1 VFKAFQEQVR
11 AKQLFNQN
19 DKLLLATSGGID
31 SVVLAHLLKAGE
43 FSFALAHCNFQLRR
57 PDSNFDEE
65 FCRQLAKTLNVDFYV
80 KHFDV
85 KTHQKKSKQSVQM
98 AARELRYTWFKELIE
113 NQSFDY
119 LLTAHHAN
127 DVIETLFINLM
138 RGTGI
143 NGLKGIPEKA
153 GQIVRPL
160 LAFTKEEILAYATEQ
175 AISFRLDKSNLEE
188 KYERNFLRLNIL
200 PALKKLH
207 PQFEKTMLQN
217 VANFKEEGAIV
228 QEFLLEKTKKIVKQ
242 KADLI
247 YLNKKLLLE
256 EKHHKS
262 ILKFTLGNFGFNTT
276 QLNDI
281 IKNISNNGLIGKVLS
296 TSTHTLTIDREQLI
310 VRENKVVDNNLLVY
324 SSLEELKKSTAFK
337 VKKIK
342 KFSAPATNELVI
354 ESSKLVFPLTL
365 RAKIKGEK
373 FKPFGMKGFKL
384 MSDFLKEQKLNNFEK
399 ENCKLLINGNNEVI
413 WVVGFRSDER
423 YRANEKNTDFLK
435 FTVVEK

>member
-1 VFKAFQEQVR
+1 
-11 AKQLFNQN
+11 
-19 DKLLLATSGGID
+19 LLATSGGID
-31 SVVLAHLLKAGE
+31 SVVLAHLLKAGDYN
-43 FSFALAHCNFQLRR
+43 FALAHCNFQLRR

-65 FCRQLAKTLNVDFYV
+65 FCRQLAKTLKVDFYV

-342 KFSAPATNELVI
+342 KFSAPATNELII
-354 ESSKLVFPLTL
+354 EPSKIVYPLTL
-365 RAKIKGEK
+365 RPKLKGDK

-384 MSDFLKEQKLNNFEK
+384 MSDFLKERKLNNFEK

-435 FTVVEK
+435 LTVVEK